1 MTRAASTLLF
11 LLTMLVP
18 LASCSSGVIADFEE
32 EVDKG
37 KTSKTIK
44 FRISPYE
51 TGKFRSAAADA
62 FSLLSFVL
70 FPVDG
75 EASPIRVIQDETCED
90 FGTIKADIPFGSY
103 EMVIVGHNCDSS
115 ETIVSPDSVI
125 FPHNKITDTFCHYQ
139 TLDVTKETKS
149 TQSIELKRC
158 VAKFE
163 VVATDAIP
171 EWIAQMH
178 VVAEGGGV
186 VLNAKTGLAAKEGVQ
201 EKRLDIPASFI
212 GKSGKYFSTYTFL
225 TSELTDMTFTLNAID
240 PEGNVR
246 LTHEF
251 ANAPM
256 TVNQITRYTGELF
269 STSVQTGS
277 TITADTEW
285 TATNEFTF

>member
-1 MTRAASTLLF
+1 MTRTASTIVL
-11 LLTMLVP
+11 LLTMLLLSV
-18 LASCSSGVIADFEE
+18 SCSSDITADLNEE
-32 EVDKG
+32 DEEL
-37 KTSKTIK
+37 TSKTVK
-44 FRISPYE
+44 FSISPYE

-70 FPVDG
+70 FPADG

-125 FPHNKITDTFCHYQ
+125 FPHNRITDTFCHYQ
-139 TLDVTKETKS
+139 TLEVTKDTKS

-171 EWIAQMH
+171 EWMAQMR
-178 VVAEGGGV
+178 VVAKGGGV
-186 VLNAKTGLAAKEGVQ
+186 VLNAKTGLAAKVAVQ
-201 EKRLDIPASFI
+201 DKRSDIPASFA
-212 GKSGKYFSTYTFL
+212 GKTGKYFSTYTFL
-225 TSELTDMTFTLNAID
+225 PEEQADMTFTLNAID
-240 PEGNVR
+240 TEGNVR

-251 ANAPM
+251 ADAPM
-256 TVNQITRYTGELF
+256 NVNQITRYTGELF
-269 STSVQTGS
+269 STSIQTS
-277 TITADTEW
+277 NTITADTEW
-285 TATNEFTF
+285 SATNEYTF